1 MQVKVQ
7 VISEIR
13 REFPW
18 KRGKGGKGV
27 HYTLLCLDCDT
38 VTPLKTF
45 FEYVMTP
52 DEVAE
57 YFGRLRERIVMLGI
71 SELRPIFG
79 FNFQARGKM
88 TVLSPL
94 KPRVIE
100 PEKRTE

>member
-18 KRGKGGKGV
+18 RRAKGGKGV
-27 HYTLLCLDCDT
+27 YYALLCVDCDRE
-38 VTPLKTF
+38 TPLQKF

-52 DEVAE
+52 DEMTE
-57 YFGRLRERIVMLGI
+57 YFGRLRDKIVMLGI
-71 SELRPIFG
+71 SDLRPTFG
-79 FNFQARGKM
+79 YNFEARGKL

-94 KPRVIE
+94 EPRAAE
-100 PEKRTE
+100 PANRSK